1 MSINALQPITHPR
14 ALNNSTAVAN
24 RKRGVLNSRTPQKTA
39 LLTTY
44 VSVVHN

>member
-24 RKRGVLNSRTPQKTA
+24 RKRGRTQQRNPSENSPTDNFR
-39 LLTTY
+39 
-44 VSVVHN
+44 VSCS